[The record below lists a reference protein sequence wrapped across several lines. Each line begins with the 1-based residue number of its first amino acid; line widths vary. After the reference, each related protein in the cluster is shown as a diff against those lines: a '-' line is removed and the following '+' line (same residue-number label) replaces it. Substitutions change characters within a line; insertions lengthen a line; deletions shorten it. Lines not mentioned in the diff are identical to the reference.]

1 MLTKIEAIFS
11 DYDGTLSPTSSA
23 RNVSSA
29 VPRDLESV
37 LWKISQIIPICII
50 TSKDYHFLHPRTGFA
65 WVVSCMMGIET
76 LNLRNHNVILKEDN
90 HGGNN
95 RGNDSSCVNK
105 NRNLAIKEDREI
117 LESNS
122 VLLSGLAG
130 DIEKELGTSIKVERK
145 FTSDRQLLAGI
156 TVDYRHLE
164 DWKICKHQIEP
175 LLKEKVQKYTC
186 LSSASSTSTTDLY
199 CMTYKSHPFLDIYA
213 MYCDKGIAFDGVFN
227 EILKM
232 RRGKELRGVLYLGD
246 SENDNPAF
254 RKASVALGVVSDRR
268 LDPELDCQ
276 YLIEFKYLS
285 ALLEKLVKEDFRFS
299 EDLLSRD

>member
-11 DYDGTLSPTSSA
+11 DYDGTLCPTSSA
-23 RNVSSA
+23 SS

-37 LWKISQIIPICII
+37 LWKISQIIPVCII
-50 TSKDYHFLHPRTGFA
+50 SSKDYHFLRPRTGFA
-65 WVVSCMMGIET
+65 WVLSCMMGIET
-76 LNLRNHNVILKEDN
+76 LNLRTSNAVLKEYD
-90 HGGNN
+90 HGEIN
-95 RGNDSSCVNK
+95 RGNDSNCIKK
-105 NRNLAIKEDREI
+105 NRNLPIKEDRKI

-130 DIEKELGTSIKVERK
+130 DIEEELGTNVKVERK

-164 DWKICKHQIEP
+164 DWKIFKHQIEP
-175 LLKEKVQKYTC
+175 LLKEMVQKYTC

-227 EILKM
+227 EIFKM
-232 RRGKELRGVLYLGD
+232 RGGKKLGGVLYLGD

-268 LDPELDCQ
+268 LDPELDCR
-276 YLIEFKYLS
+276 YLIEFKYLF
-285 ALLEKLVKEDFRFS
+285 ALLEKLVTEDFRYS
-299 EDLLSRD
+299 EDLLPRSN